1 MSRPGGNAGLLSD
14 RQVDIIASR
23 LAERMSA
30 HARQQ
35 APAVAAPR
43 RAPVS
48 APREALG
55 DGVFATVD
63 DAVDAA
69 ATAFR
74 ELDGMSLEGRQKIIA
89 SIRES
94 MFENAEELARL
105 AHAETGLG
113 RVEDKIVKNRLVTRK
128 TSGTEV
134 LTPQAVTGD
143 SGLTLTEYAPYGV
156 IGAITPTTNPT
167 STIICNTIAMV
178 AAGNSIVFNV
188 HPNARECSMANVR
201 LLHQAITRAGGPA
214 NLVTAVATP
223 TIESAQE
230 LMGHEGVRLL
240 AVTGGSGVVRQ
251 AMTSGKRAICAG
263 PGNPPVVVDAT
274 ADLDYA
280 ARNIVA
286 GASFDNN
293 IVCVDE
299 KEVIAVE
306 SIVDE
311 LVQHMG
317 QHGARVLTERE
328 LHKVT
333 NVIFS
338 EYPGRRQ
345 RAHVE
350 KDLIGKNASEILAR
364 AGIASHGD
372 PRLLVARVSNG
383 HPLIWTEQMM
393 PVLPVTT
400 VPDVDRAIEL
410 AKEAEHGYR
419 ALGWHVFAR
428 HRRAQSHGAHD
439 QHQHLHEKRPVLRRT
454 RRRGRRPH
462 QFHHRKPNGRRPD
475 RAGRIQ
481 PAATLRHGR
490 SLPYRLR
497 LEVPNKKR
505 HGAIALLEFET
516 DCRRHPGERRHG
528 QTIAHRLDALRQH
541 SPGSLPDSCRR
552 QCRKHR
558 RSLCG
563 RDSGGRES
571 RRAERQSVSR

>member
-14 RQVDIIASR
+14 RQVDIIATR

-30 HARQQ
+30 PTS
-35 APAVAAPR
+35 PAKRTAAAAPR
-43 RAPVS
+43 RVSAS

-55 DGVFATVD
+55 EGVFATVD

-94 MFENAEELARL
+94 MLENAEELARL

-113 RVEDKIVKNRLVTRK
+113 RVEDKIIKNRLVTRK

-178 AAGNSIVFNV
+178 SAGNSIVFNV

-201 LLHQAITRAGGPA
+201 LLHHAITRAGGPA

-223 TIESAQE
+223 TIESAQQ
-230 LMGHEGVRLL
+230 LMGHEGVRIL

-274 ADLDYA
+274 ADLEFA
-280 ARNIVA
+280 ARKIIA

-306 SIVDE
+306 SIVDD
-311 LVQHMG
+311 LIQHMG
-317 QHGARVLTERE
+317 RHGARVLNERE

-345 RAHVE
+345 RGKVQ

-364 AGIASHGD
+364 AGIASQGD
-372 PRLLVARVSNG
+372 PRLIVARVTNG
-383 HPLIWTEQMM
+383 HPLVWTEQMM
-393 PVLPVTT
+393 PVLPVTA
-400 VPDVDRAIEL
+400 VHDVDQAIDL
-410 AKEAEHGYR
+410 AKEVEHGYGHSAGMYSR
-419 ALGWHVFAR
+419 DIDALSRMARTINTSIFTKNGPFFAGLGEGGEGPTSFTI
-428 HRRAQSHGAHD
+428 ASPTGEG
-439 QHQHLHEKRPVLRRT
+439 LTGPVAFSRLRRCVMVD
-454 RRRGRRPH
+454 H
-462 QFHHRKPNGRRPD
+462 F
-475 RAGRIQ
+475 RI
-481 PAATLRHGR
+481 
-490 SLPYRLR
+490 
-497 LEVPNKKR
+497 V
-505 HGAIALLEFET
+505 
-516 DCRRHPGERRHG
+516 
-528 QTIAHRLDALRQH
+528 
-541 SPGSLPDSCRR
+541 
-552 QCRKHR
+552 
-558 RSLCG
+558 
-563 RDSGGRES
+563 
-571 RRAERQSVSR
+571 

>member
-14 RQVDIIASR
+14 RQVDIIATR

-30 HARQQ
+30 
-35 APAVAAPR
+35 PASPAKRPAAAAPR
-43 RAPVS
+43 RVSTS

-113 RVEDKIVKNRLVTRK
+113 RVEDKIIKNRLVTRK

-178 AAGNSIVFNV
+178 SAGNSIVFNV

-201 LLHQAITRAGGPA
+201 LLHHAITRAGGPA

-223 TIESAQE
+223 TIESAQQ
-230 LMGHEGVRLL
+230 LMGHEGVRIL

-274 ADLDYA
+274 ADLEFA
-280 ARNIVA
+280 ARKIIA

-306 SIVDE
+306 SIVDD
-311 LVQHMG
+311 LIQHMG
-317 QHGARVLTERE
+317 RHGARVLNERE

-345 RAHVE
+345 RGTVQ

-364 AGIASHGD
+364 AGIASQGD
-372 PRLLVARVSNG
+372 PRLIVANG

-393 PVLPVTT
+393 PVLPVTA
-400 VPDVDRAIEL
+400 VRDVDQAIDL
-410 AKEAEHGYR
+410 AKEAEHGYGHSAGMYSR
-419 ALGWHVFAR
+419 DIDALSRMARTINTSIFTKNGPFFAGLGEGGEGPTSFTI
-428 HRRAQSHGAHD
+428 ASPTGEG
-439 QHQHLHEKRPVLRRT
+439 LTGPVAFSRLRRCVMVD
-454 RRRGRRPH
+454 H
-462 QFHHRKPNGRRPD
+462 F
-475 RAGRIQ
+475 RI
-481 PAATLRHGR
+481 
-490 SLPYRLR
+490 
-497 LEVPNKKR
+497 V
-505 HGAIALLEFET
+505 
-516 DCRRHPGERRHG
+516 
-528 QTIAHRLDALRQH
+528 
-541 SPGSLPDSCRR
+541 
-552 QCRKHR
+552 
-558 RSLCG
+558 
-563 RDSGGRES
+563 
-571 RRAERQSVSR
+571 

>member
-1 MSRPGGNAGLLSD
+1 MISD
-14 RQVDIIASR
+14 RQVDIIATR
-23 LAERMSA
+23 LAARMSA
-30 HARQQ
+30 SPVPATASAQ
-35 APAVAAPR
+35 AP
-43 RAPVS
+43 RAPAS
-48 APREALG
+48 TPREALG

-69 ATAFR
+69 AQAFR
-74 ELDGMSLEGRQKIIA
+74 KFDSISLEGRKQIIA

-94 MFENAEELARL
+94 MFEHAEELARL
-105 AHAETGLG
+105 AHEETGLG
-113 RVEDKIVKNRLVTRK
+113 RVDDKVVKNRLVTRK

-143 SGLTLTEYAPYGV
+143 DGLTLTEYAPYGV

-188 HPNARECSMANVR
+188 HPNARACSMANVR
-201 LLHQAITRAGGPA
+201 LIHQAITRAGGPA
-214 NLVTAVATP
+214 NLVTAIATP

-274 ADLDYA
+274 ADLDHA
-280 ARNIVA
+280 ARNIIA

-306 SIVDE
+306 SIADE
-311 LVQHMG
+311 LLQQMG
-317 QHGARVLTERE
+317 RHGARVLTERE

-333 NVIFS
+333 SVVFT

-345 RAHVE
+345 RGKLE
-350 KDLIGKNASEILAR
+350 KDLIGKNASVILER

-372 PRLLVARVSNG
+372 PRLLVVRVTNG
-383 HPLIWTEQMM
+383 HPLVWTEQMM
-393 PVLPVTT
+393 PVLPVTV

-410 AKEAEHGYR
+410 AKEVEHGYGHSAGMYSRDIDALSRMAR
-419 ALGWHVFAR
+419 AINTSIFTKNGPFFAGLGEGGEGHTSFTIA
-428 HRRAQSHGAHD
+428 SPTGEG
-439 QHQHLHEKRPVLRRT
+439 LTGPVAFSRLRRCVMVD
-454 RRRGRRPH
+454 H
-462 QFHHRKPNGRRPD
+462 F
-475 RAGRIQ
+475 RI
-481 PAATLRHGR
+481 
-490 SLPYRLR
+490 
-497 LEVPNKKR
+497 V
-505 HGAIALLEFET
+505 
-516 DCRRHPGERRHG
+516 
-528 QTIAHRLDALRQH
+528 
-541 SPGSLPDSCRR
+541 
-552 QCRKHR
+552 
-558 RSLCG
+558 
-563 RDSGGRES
+563 
-571 RRAERQSVSR
+571 

>member
-14 RQVDIIASR
+14 RQVDIIATR

-30 HARQQ
+30 PTS
-35 APAVAAPR
+35 PAKRPTVAAPR
-43 RAPVS
+43 RVSTS

-94 MFENAEELARL
+94 MLENAEELARL

-113 RVEDKIVKNRLVTRK
+113 RVEDKIIKNRLVTRK

-178 AAGNSIVFNV
+178 SAGNSIVFNV

-201 LLHQAITRAGGPA
+201 LLHHAITRAGGPA

-223 TIESAQE
+223 TIESAQQ
-230 LMGHEGVRLL
+230 LMGHDGVRIL

-274 ADLDYA
+274 ADLELA
-280 ARNIVA
+280 ARKIIA

-306 SIVDE
+306 SIVDD
-311 LVQHMG
+311 LIQHMG
-317 QHGARVLTERE
+317 RHGARVLNERE

-345 RAHVE
+345 RGTVE

-364 AGIASHGD
+364 AGIASQGD
-372 PRLLVARVSNG
+372 PRLIVARVTNG

-393 PVLPVTT
+393 PVLPVTA
-400 VPDVDRAIEL
+400 VRDVDQAIDL
-410 AKEAEHGYR
+410 AKEAEHGYGHSAGMYSR
-419 ALGWHVFAR
+419 DIDALSRMARTINTSIFTKNGPFFAGLGEGGEGPTSFTI
-428 HRRAQSHGAHD
+428 ASPTGEG
-439 QHQHLHEKRPVLRRT
+439 LTGPVAFSRLRRCVMVD
-454 RRRGRRPH
+454 H
-462 QFHHRKPNGRRPD
+462 F
-475 RAGRIQ
+475 RI
-481 PAATLRHGR
+481 
-490 SLPYRLR
+490 
-497 LEVPNKKR
+497 V
-505 HGAIALLEFET
+505 
-516 DCRRHPGERRHG
+516 
-528 QTIAHRLDALRQH
+528 
-541 SPGSLPDSCRR
+541 
-552 QCRKHR
+552 
-558 RSLCG
+558 
-563 RDSGGRES
+563 
-571 RRAERQSVSR
+571 